1 MAAATSR
8 VFSRIPGTEVP
19 SLDGKLYLQQGFDVI
34 SGGLKQGD
42 WTSVTANDS
51 PNQKNHTYSHTAY
64 MFSHGERGGPMATYL
79 VSASARSNFKLWL
92 GTSVKRVVRS
102 GGHVTGVEVEAFEDG
117 GYAGIVNL
125 TANSGRVILSA
136 GTFGTAKI
144 LMRSGIGPA
153 DQLAIVQNSTDG
165 PTMISSS
172 SWINLPVGSNL
183 MDHLNTDTVI
193 EHPDVVFYD
202 FYAAYTDPNV
212 TDEDSYLDHRYG
224 ILTQAAPNIGP
235 MFWDEIVGADGVT
248 RQLQWTS
255 RVEGS
260 DGTPSGNAMTMSQ
273 YLGRGAKSRGMM
285 SITPELTTVVSVLPY
300 LHNDDDKAA
309 VIQGI
314 VNLQNALKG
323 VQNLTWTYPNSSTS
337 VTEFV
342 DTVSS
347 PTPSLPPTPPRT
359 DLTTRSRCS
368 SRTPTAAQTT
378 GWAPPNS
385 AQTTAGKAAR
395 RWWTSTP
402 RCTARTTCSSWTR
415 PSSPA
420 CRRRTR
426 RLLSSSRPR
435 GRASGSWPSL
445 RRLLTRDMRS
455 AAACSGR
462 GVSPVRRRIRARCRM
477 LITRSACSDGRGHA
491 GFFIYTGLT
500 VHMHLCYT

>member
-8 VFSRIPGTEVP
+8 VFSRIPGTEIP

-34 SGGLKQGD
+34 SEGLKQGG

-79 VSASARSNFKLWL
+79 VTASARSNFKLWL
-92 GTSVKRVVRS
+92 GTSVKRVIRS

-117 GYAGIVNL
+117 GYAGTVNL
-125 TANSGRVILSA
+125 TPNTGRVILSA
-136 GTFGTAKI
+136 GTFGTAKL

-165 PTMISSS
+165 PTMISND

-183 MDHLNTDTVI
+183 MDHLNTDTVV

-212 TDEDSYLDHRYG
+212 TDENLYLDERYG

-235 MFWDEIVGADGVT
+235 MFWDEIKGADGVT

-260 DGTPSGNAMTMSQ
+260 DGTPSGKAMTMSQ
-273 YLGRGAKSRGMM
+273 YLGRGAKSRGQM
-285 SITPELTTVVSVLPY
+285 SITPDLTTVVSVLPY
-300 LHNDDDKAA
+300 LHNADDKAA

-323 VQNLTWTYPNSSTS
+323 VHNLTWTYPNSSIS
-337 VTEFV
+337 VTDFV

-347 PTPSLPPTPPRT
+347 LLPPSPSSRQNATPS
-359 DLTTRSRCS
+359 
-368 SRTPTAAQTT
+368 
-378 GWAPPNS
+378 
-385 AQTTAGKAAR
+385 
-395 RWWTSTP
+395 
-402 RCTARTTCSSWTR
+402 
-415 PSSPA
+415 
-420 CRRRTR
+420 
-426 RLLSSSRPR
+426 
-435 GRASGSWPSL
+435 
-445 RRLLTRDMRS
+445 
-455 AAACSGR
+455 
-462 GVSPVRRRIRARCRM
+462 
-477 LITRSACSDGRGHA
+477 
-491 GFFIYTGLT
+491 
-500 VHMHLCYT
+500 